1 VAAVKAFGVAAEW
14 LEEGPPE
21 ARALGEEIYALL
33 EVLDE
38 EELAEVAAAIES
50 GDLEDG
56 PW

>member
-1 VAAVKAFGVAAEW
+1 VKAFGVAAEW